1 MKRVL
6 LLICAL
12 LLLID
17 LADDGY
23 LGKVNY
29 VFPHGQGAGSF
40 DSPSQKN
47 NKIDFQFGLPP
58 PKSSGSPHC
67 WQYLT
72 KSVEVTQS
80 AIINDDY
87 LLSSA
92 GGIPL

>member
-6 LLICAL
+6 FLICAL
-12 LLLID
+12 LLLVD

-29 VFPHGQGAGSF
+29 VFPHGKGASSV

-47 NKIDFQFGLPP
+47 NKIDFQLGLLP
-58 PKSSGSPHC
+58 PKSPSSPYC
-67 WQYLT
+67 WQYLAI
-72 KSVEVTQS
+72 SVEVTRFFS
-80 AIINDDY
+80 INGDY
-87 LLSSA
+87 LLSSS